1 MMAPA
6 FEEAGVNL
14 ALKAIFL
21 KVNTEEQQDLGA
33 IYGIRSIP
41 TIIVFKG
48 TKEVERVSGAMSTQR
63 LVNWVGQFI

>member
-6 FEEAGVNL
+6 FEEAGLKL

-41 TIIVFKG
+41 TIIIFK
-48 TKEVERVSGAMSTQR
+48 R
-63 LVNWVGQFI
+63 N